1 MKRLLIV
8 FSTIISL
15 VGCTEDRKFDTSKL
29 KVVEAT
35 NASEIDENIKK
46 ELPID
51 YESPSLKIALEALPY
66 DLKLPEKLP
75 FETEEFK
82 VNSLQDL
89 NKEGKKG
96 NIIRIDLMAV
106 SKDKSNPK
114 IVDILVQNQKIE
126 VNGANE
132 VELKN
137 NLKGYISGKT
147 IFVYKDGISYLIGI
161 MGHDAKKIEKALID
175 LANQI

>member
-1 MKRLLIV
+1 MLIT
-8 FSTIISL
+8 FSAFILIS
-15 VGCTEDRKFDTSKL
+15 GCTEHRKFDTSKL
-29 KVVEAT
+29 EVVDAT
-35 NASEIDENIKK
+35 NTSEIDENIKK
-46 ELPID
+46 EQPID
-51 YESPSLKIALEALPY
+51 YEAPSLKIAIESLPY

-75 FETEEFK
+75 FETEGFR

-96 NIIRIDLMAV
+96 NIIRIHLMAV

-137 NLKGYISGKT
+137 NLHGYIAGTT